1 MIADS
6 ISRFECLLSLASIDR
21 RVVLV
26 EMQFVRASA
35 FGGRTTTRRQ
45 MAVNFSEVRSV
56 RNKWQRFSVFA
67 ITMALLA
74 GAAFIRPQAVT
85 DDKLALDRLARDYVK
100 AMGLVHEKYVEEV
113 DYETLNTAAI
123 QGMLRTLDPH
133 SNYYDRKAF
142 EEMRLEQRS
151 QYYGIGASIQQRS
164 RGVYIIETFKDTPAT
179 LAGLRYGDQIIAID
193 GRDTETWNSDQVRDH
208 LRGELGTEVKVT
220 VRRAAAPEPVTV
232 TLERAAVDLPS
243 ISGHY
248 LVKPGVGYVALSR
261 GFHSTTSDEL
271 AAAIAGLKTQGMQS
285 LVLDLRGNPGGF
297 LDQAIRVADK
307 FLQRGQI
314 ILSVRSRDGR
324 AGGKDWPAESGLPET
339 FPLVVLIDDGSASA
353 SEIVAGA
360 IQDHDRGLVIGEPSF
375 GKGLVQTIF
384 PLSGGAGLTLTT
396 ARYYTPS
403 GRLIQRDYSNGSS
416 YEYHFRRNSNGDAQP
431 APKARTDMHR
441 TDLGRT
447 VYGGG
452 GIEPDIRTE
461 APAIKDTEGAIWT
474 TGLFMF
480 VRELMAGRIAAAAN
494 FKREAIEFDHQP
506 QPGEFIVKDEIMK
519 AYRAFMTDF
528 LAKNQETGLTMK
540 MVDEHLDWA
549 RRKIREEVLVA
560 AYGVDTQKRMMA
572 DSDPQLQRA
581 IAEIPQSAQLA
592 ERARRMSRTSKK

>member
-1 MIADS
+1 VKN
-6 ISRFECLLSLASIDR
+6 R
-21 RVVLV
+21 
-26 EMQFVRASA
+26 
-35 FGGRTTTRRQ
+35 
-45 MAVNFSEVRSV
+45 
-56 RNKWQRFSVFA
+56 WQRFSTIA
-67 ITMALLA
+67 IAIVLLVSI
-74 GAAFIRPQAVT
+74 AFIRPQAVT
-85 DDKLALDRLARDYVK
+85 EEKLAQDRLAGDYIL
-100 AMGLVHEKYVEEV
+100 AMETVREKYVEEL
-113 DYETLNTAAI
+113 DYETLTTAAI

-133 SNYYDRKAF
+133 SNFYDRKSF

-151 QYYGIGASIQQRS
+151 QYFGIGASIQGRY
-164 RGVYIIETFKDTPAT
+164 RGVYIIETFKDTPAAR
-179 LAGLRYGDQIIAID
+179 AGLCYGDQIIAIN
-193 GRDTETWNSDQVRDH
+193 GKNTESWNSDQVRDK

-220 VRRAAAPEPVTV
+220 LRRAGASEPVNV

-248 LVKPGVGYVALSR
+248 IVKPGVGYVALSR

-271 AAAIAGLKTQGMQS
+271 TSAIARLRSQGMRS

-314 ILSVRSRDGR
+314 ILSVRGRDGR
-324 AGGKDWPAESGLPET
+324 GGGKDWPAESGLPES
-339 FPLVVLIDDGSASA
+339 FPIVVLIDDDSASA

-360 IQDHDRGLVIGEPSF
+360 IQDHDRGLIVGEPSF

-384 PLSGGAGLTLTT
+384 PVSGGAGLTLTT

-416 YEYHFRRNSNGDAQP
+416 YEYHFRRNANGKSDIPQKP
-431 APKARTDMHR
+431 NNDMRR

-452 GIEPDIRTE
+452 GIEPDIKVE
-461 APAIKDTEGAIWT
+461 APTINGVQQAIWLN
-474 TGLFMF
+474 GLFMF
-480 VRELMAGRIAAAAN
+480 VRELMAGRVETAAN

-506 QPGEFIVKDEIMK
+506 QPGEFIITDEIMK
-519 AYRAFMTDF
+519 AYRAFMADF
-528 LAKNQETGLTMK
+528 LAKNQDSGMTMK
-540 MVDEHLDWA
+540 MVDEHFEWA
-549 RRKIREEVLVA
+549 RKKIRDEALIA
-560 AYGVDTQKRMMA
+560 AYGVDTHRRMTA
-572 DSDPQLQRA
+572 DLDVQLQRA
-581 IAEIPQSAQLA
+581 IVEMPQSAQLA